1 MVKGVRKMVSGKA
14 AIAKIKLNS
23 PRGKAME
30 LENKAADSLRDGLE
44 NKAKGLMDRAVT
56 AAQKGDSLAYV
67 AQVKGR
73 RDDVYSGNQNL
84 IAYVDNRRKRADRG
98 EDIYAD
104 EASNTFKY
112 SLALV
117 AFSLGGLLLLGNIT
131 GNVVGLG
138 DAGSSVLGAIL
149 FAAGVVGVLVLVRD
163 R

>member
-1 MVKGVRKMVSGKA
+1 MVKGVGKIVSGKKV
-14 AIAKIKLNS
+14 IAKIEVDS
-23 PRGKAME
+23 PKGKVIE
-30 LENKAADSLRDGLE
+30 LEDRAADSLREGLN
-44 NKAKGLMDRAVT
+44 NKAKGIMDRAVI
-56 AAQKGDSLAYV
+56 AAQKGGSLAYV

-73 RDDVYSGNQNL
+73 RDDVYNGGEEL
-84 IAYVDNRRKRADRG
+84 VKYVDDRRKRAESG
-98 EDIYAD
+98 EDIHAS

-112 SLALV
+112 SLALI

-138 DAGSSVLGAIL
+138 DAGSGVLGAIL